1 MHVKRYTPA
10 ELVFG
15 RDMILPIQV
24 KPDWEKMRTKRQLSI
39 KKENKRENKRKNKRE
54 NKRRIKHNYK
64 VGDKILVT
72 DPTSIKR
79 KLDKAKE
86 GPFIGTRAHENGTVR
101 IKKGAVD
108 ETLSLRGIVPFAE

>member
-39 KKENKRENKRKNKRE
+39 KKENKRE